1 MYLMHAQGRGCVAVD
16 HREQQ
21 GVVFPDAVVTILNL
35 AAIDPSGRPAHL
47 RAAGYAYTAARRH
60 LSLLPDKHR
69 DLSGLAQAADILFAE
84 LRSQE
89 QIHGLPGGVTMALDG
104 MGSE

>member
-1 MYLMHAQGRGCVAVD
+1 
-16 HREQQ
+16 
-21 GVVFPDAVVTILNL
+21 VVTPNWLATMAIDFSQAEMDIGWLLLNL

-89 QIHGLPGGVTMALDG
+89 QIHGLPGGVTIALDG